1 MIRASSPS
9 EQSFL
14 AQWCALELASIATM
28 HPAGNCEHQAM
39 NLSLASA
46 RPVISR
52 PEAST
57 ACTWITRLARSTP
70 TRTTTPPHSPRVICS
85 TDFPLQWLE
94 IDDFE
99 HHQSWRYD
107 AVAEGGK
114 SLRIHR
120 ADVLRQ
126 ASLACGHRSCQTTRA
141 SLRGQA
147 IAGDDV
153 SRRDTSGKGSGHRA
167 ECKRAQ

>member
-14 AQWCALELASIATM
+14 AQWCALELASIAPM
-28 HPAGNCEHQAM
+28 HPAANCEHQAM

-114 SLRIHR
+114 SLRIQKDFRRCQVEFGFIEHER
-120 ADVLRQ
+120 LIEARSDGDGLNEEQ
-126 ASLACGHRSCQTTRA
+126 TASLEMALLHAAA
-141 SLRGQA
+141 SR
-147 IAGDDV
+147 
-153 SRRDTSGKGSGHRA
+153 
-167 ECKRAQ
+167 

>member
-1 MIRASSPS
+1 MMRASSPS

-14 AQWCALELASIATM
+14 AQWCALELASIATTQ
-28 HPAGNCEHQAM
+28 PPGSCAHQAM

-46 RPVISR
+46 RPRTSW
-52 PEAST
+52 PAAST

-70 TRTTTPPHSPRVICS
+70 TRTTTRPLSPRVICS

-99 HHQSWRYD
+99 HHQSWRFD

-120 ADVLRQ
+120 ADAQ
-126 ASLACGHRSCQTTRA
+126 EPASLSVQQAA
-141 SLRGQA
+141 SA
-147 IAGDDV
+147 
-153 SRRDTSGKGSGHRA
+153 SGHAGRG
-167 ECKRAQ
+167 C

>member
-99 HHQSWRYD
+99 HHQSWRFD

-120 ADVLRQ
+120 TDILRH
-126 ASLACGHRSCQTTRA
+126 ASLAYRRRSCRTVRRV
-141 SLRGQA
+141 SLW
-147 IAGDDV
+147 AG
-153 SRRDTSGKGSGHRA
+153 RTCGIELLLR
-167 ECKRAQ
+167 